1 MAKPPFDTKGP
12 LCIEKFN
19 DVGKAARNRVGGG
32 ARVAP
37 RDLIV
42 GDRVGQQGRVGLGER
57 LAARL
62 ANCSNFASRS
72 LRAWAGS
79 CSPRYLRAAAT
90 SGMFGSDSPRSL

>member
-1 MAKPPFDTKGP
+1 MAKPPFDTEGP

-37 RDLIV
+37 RDQIV

-57 LAARL
+57 LASRL

-72 LRAWAGS
+72 LRAWAGRGTCVRQQRLE
-79 CSPRYLRAAAT
+79 CSGRTRR
-90 SGMFGSDSPRSL
+90 SPC